1 MRIDCLLTRFTGL
14 FLVFVLYACKKQD
27 ASLQQVP
34 EPAVAAVQVETVNGE
49 VNVPLSWYTL
59 ELKLIKE
66 TPGFSPPVA
75 ARAIAYTGI
84 ALHDAVVGR
93 SAYAQTLGG
102 QLNGLPP
109 LPPPSP
115 YKQYNWAIAANSA
128 LASIVKQLFPN
139 ASAANVQLINQLD
152 STNRVTYANN
162 CSADV
167 MTRSIAYGQQVA
179 TLIYQWSLTDGGKD
193 GYLNNFPADY
203 IPPAG
208 PGLWVPT
215 PPAYQRAML
224 PYWGNNRTMLKPHW
238 TDAVAYPPVAYS
250 TDTASNFYKAAMLVY
265 QKGVAGTPEEK
276 DIALYWADGGGTFT
290 PPGHLVAIAAQ
301 LIRDNNLNLSV
312 AANLLAQVGISL
324 NDGGIKCWKYK
335 FHYNVL
341 RPVTY
346 IRSQIDST
354 WSPLIATPPFPS
366 YTSGHATFTSAAGN
380 VMAAKFGAAYSFT
393 DQQKV
398 PEGFAPRSFSSFNQ
412 MIDEASI
419 SRVYGG
425 IHYDF
430 DSEFGKITG
439 KTVADRVVLLKY

>member
-1 MRIDCLLTRFTGL
+1 MRSNCLLARFTGL

-34 EPAVAAVQVETVNGE
+34 SPAVAAVQVETVNGE

-59 ELKLIKE
+59 ELKLIRE
-66 TPGFSPPVA
+66 TPGFSPPVS

-84 ALHDAVVGR
+84 ALHEAVVGR
-93 SAYAQTLGG
+93 SANAQTLGG

-109 LPPPSP
+109 LPPPSK

-128 LASIVKQLFPN
+128 LAYIIKQLFPN
-139 ASAANVQLINQLD
+139 VSAANLQLINQLD
-152 STNRVTYANN
+152 STNKVTYANN

-167 MTRSIAYGQQVA
+167 MARSVAYGEQVA

-215 PPAYQRAML
+215 PPAFQRAML

-250 TDTASNFYKAAMLVY
+250 TDTASNFYKAARLVY
-265 QKGVAGTPEEK
+265 QKGVAGTPAEK
-276 DIALYWADGGGTFT
+276 NIALYWADGAGTFT
-290 PPGHLVAIAAQ
+290 PPGHLIAIATQ
-301 LIRDNNLNLSV
+301 LIGDNQLSLSA

-354 WSPLIATPPFPS
+354 WSPLIGTPPFPS

-380 VMAAKFGAAYSFT
+380 VMAAKFGSSYAFT

-398 PEGFAPRSFSSFNQ
+398 PEGFAPRSFSNFNQ

-430 DSEFGKITG
+430 DSEFGKVTG
-439 KTVADRVVLLKY
+439 KQVSDRVVLLKY